1 MNKLKNGVKS
11 TIREIVF
18 GMEDSLVSTLGAVTG
33 IAVGTASTEI
43 VLLSGIVLI
52 FVEALSMTAGSYLSS
67 KSAKEASRKKEAA
80 SPTLAA
86 AVMGIFY
93 LLGGIFP
100 ILPYFLL
107 STEEAIIP
115 SIIST
120 ALVLFALGF
129 WKAWIVGTN
138 KIKSGLE
145 MMSISLFAAL
155 LGYLIGDIASNLLNI
170 NIY

>member
-1 MNKLKNGVKS
+1 MRRFKRRIKAAM
-11 TIREIVF
+11 REIVF

-33 IAVGTASTEI
+33 IAVGTNSTEI

-67 KSAKEASRKKEAA
+67 KSAKEATRKKESI
-80 SPTLAA
+80 SPVIAA

-100 ILPYFLL
+100 LLPYYFLSPKEAILP
-107 STEEAIIP
+107 SV
-115 SIIST
+115 IST
-120 ALVLFALGF
+120 AIALFILGV
-129 WKAWIVGTN
+129 WKAWIVGTS

-145 MMSISLFAAL
+145 MTSISLLAAL
-155 LGYLIGDIASNLLNI
+155 LGYLIGEIASDLLNI